1 MKLSAILIVVGCLQV
16 SARTYSQNVTLSS
29 VNAPLEVVFREIEKQ
44 TGYHFF
50 YRLSLA
56 SQFGDVNVHLDNV
69 PVEEAMNR
77 VLYGLP
83 LQYRIVNKTIVVTEK
98 PVPKPVITT
107 AEPVLAGLNISGTVT
122 DRQQK
127 PLAGASIKIKGTGR
141 GTLTDERGAFS
152 LNNVDE
158 AAILAVSYVGFQNIE
173 VPVSGRSV
181 IHIVMQAV
189 ETDLADVVVVG
200 YGTQR
205 RSAVTAAVSTLKGK
219 EMTSIPITNLSNGL
233 GGRMPGVIVKQTTGE
248 PGKDGSNI
256 FIRGISTTGANQPLL
271 IVDGVPRDFQKLDP
285 NTIESFTVLKDA
297 AAVAPYGV
305 AGANGVILVT
315 TKRGKAGKPA
325 LNYNGYIGFQNPT
338 VLPNYVNGY
347 EYALLK
353 NMAANNEG
361 NPKPYTDE
369 EIQKFKDGSDP
380 DAYPSNSPY
389 DGILTK
395 NALLHS
401 HSFDISGGSD
411 RFRYYAGFGYQFQEG
426 MWKTTDANR
435 YNLALNL
442 DAEVTPT
449 TTVSFNVNGNVQQ
462 FQAPPSDLA
471 QSGTSRIFE
480 LVGYAHPGF
489 GGPHFFSNG
498 MYGTH
503 VAAAIFGSGYNKTNA
518 TNIFSQLSV
527 LQKLPFVQGLS
538 LKGTVAY
545 DPAITSNKI
554 WTTPLHVA
562 ALDKSQTPYVIKDG
576 IFGATKAAL
585 NQQIAQSN
593 QLTFQGELNYAKK
606 MGMHNISAV
615 GVFEARANSSSS
627 LGASRRNYNLMI
639 DEIGMGSSSAAD
651 MTTTGLSGKARQVG
665 LVYRVAYD
673 YAGKYLIET
682 SGRYD
687 GHYYFAP
694 DRRWGYFPSASIGW
708 RISEENF
715 IKDNFTWLTN
725 LKLRAS
731 YGEVGALAGSPF
743 QYLSTYNVS
752 GPGYAIGG
760 SGVQIVTERAE
771 PNPFIT
777 WERARKT
784 DIGMELSLWKGLLEF
799 EIDYFHE
806 KRSNMLVSP
815 SVVVPVEYGIGLS
828 QVNSGVMQNNGIEF
842 SGKLNYTF
850 TKDLQASLG
859 GTFTYAHNKLLQVFE
874 TAATFDNPNRRRT
887 GRPLGMQFGY
897 EAIGYF
903 LPEDFEAGG
912 ALKPGIATQPWGQ
925 VKPGDL
931 RYLDAN
937 KDGKI
942 DVNDQVPIGDP
953 STPQIIYGISPSI
966 RYKWISL
973 DILFQGAA
981 KTSFYYQ
988 DSQTWA
994 FWNSMTAYKHNFDYW
1009 SPDNPDARFPRLT
1022 SAPTTNN
1029 SQVSSHWMQDV
1040 SYLRVKNITL
1050 AFTLSETLYSK
1061 FRISN
1066 AQVYFS
1072 AQNFLTWTKAWNSD
1086 PEMSELRGNSYPLQ
1100 KVVSVGVRVG
1110 F

>member
-1 MKLSAILIVVGCLQV
+1 MKKRMKPYLPGKLIFLLLLIIGCGSAVIAQQETTITGSVRDAQTGDALSGVTIEGGSATVVTSESGVFSVALRLPAKLV
-16 SARTYSQNVTLSS
+16 FSS
-29 VNAPLEVVFREIEKQ
+29 VGYSSLTVDVTHAGRLDIVLSQ
-44 TGYHFF
+44 TSQ
-50 YRLSLA
+50 SL
-56 SQFGDVNVHLDNV
+56 G
-69 PVEEAMNR
+69 E
-77 VLYGLP
+77 
-83 LQYRIVNKTIVVTEK
+83 
-98 PVPKPVITT
+98 
-107 AEPVLAGLNISGTVT
+107 
-122 DRQQK
+122 
-127 PLAGASIKIKGTGR
+127 
-141 GTLTDERGAFS
+141 
-152 LNNVDE
+152 
-158 AAILAVSYVGFQNIE
+158 
-173 VPVSGRSV
+173 
-181 IHIVMQAV
+181 
-189 ETDLADVVVVG
+189 VVVVG
-200 YGTQR
+200 YGTQKKT
-205 RSAVTAAVSTLKGK
+205 SLTAAVSTMKGK
-219 EMTSIPITNLSNGL
+219 ELTSLPTTNLTNNL
-233 GGRMPGVIVKQTTGE
+233 GGRMSGVIVKQTTGE
-248 PGKDGSNI
+248 PGKDGSSI

-315 TKRGKAGKPA
+315 TKRGKTGKPA

-338 VLPNYVNGY
+338 TLPDLVNGY
-347 EYALLK
+347 EYAVLRNL
-353 NMAANNEG
+353 AAENEG
-361 NPKPYTDE
+361 TPKPYTDA

-380 DAYPSNSPY
+380 DAYPNYSPF
-389 DGILTK
+389 DGLVNK

-401 HSFDISGGSD
+401 HSFDVSGGSD
-411 RFRYYAGFGYQFQEG
+411 RFRYYAGFGYQSQEG
-426 MWKTTDANR
+426 MWKTTNSNR

-442 DAEVTPT
+442 DADITPT

-462 FQAPPSDLA
+462 FQAPPSDNA
-471 QSGTSRIFE
+471 QSGTSRVFE
-480 LVGYAHPGF
+480 LIGYAHPGV

-503 VAAAIFGSGYNKTNA
+503 AASAIFGTGYNKTDA

-527 LQKLPFVQGLS
+527 LQKIPFLRGLS

-545 DPAITSNKI
+545 DPATTSNKV
-554 WTTPLHVA
+554 WKTPMHLA
-562 ALDKSQTPYVIKDG
+562 SLDMSQTPYVIKDG
-576 IFGATKAAL
+576 IFGDTKATLTQNIVQA
-585 NQQIAQSN
+585 N

-606 MGMHNISAV
+606 IGLHNISAV
-615 GVFEARANSSSS
+615 AVFEARSNSSSS
-627 LGASRRNYNLMI
+627 LGASRRNYSLLI
-639 DEIGMGSSSAAD
+639 DEISMGSSSTAD
-651 MTTTGLSGKARQVG
+651 MTTTGISSKARQVG

-673 YAGKYLIET
+673 YKGKYLIET

-694 DRRWGYFPSASIGW
+694 DKRWGFFPSASVGW

-715 IKDNFTWLTN
+715 IKDNVAWLNN

-815 SVVVPVEYGIGLS
+815 TVMVPVEYGIGLS
-828 QVNSGVMQNNGIEF
+828 QVNSGVMQNKGIEM
-842 SGKLNYTF
+842 SGKINYAF

-874 TAATFDNPNRRRT
+874 TAATFNNPNRRRT

-897 EAIGYF
+897 EAVGYF

-925 VKPGDL
+925 VRPGDL

-942 DVNDQVPIGDP
+942 DINDEMPIGDP
-953 STPQIIYGISPSI
+953 STPQIIYGISPSV
-966 RYKWISL
+966 RYKWITL
-973 DILFQGAA
+973 DILFQGAS
-981 KTSFYYQ
+981 KTSFYYR
-988 DSQTWA
+988 DDAVWA
-994 FWNSMTAYKHNFDYW
+994 FFNSMTAYKNNFDYW
-1009 SPDNPDARFPRLT
+1009 RPDNLDARFPRLT

-1029 SQVSSHWMQDV
+1029 TQTSSHWMQDV
-1040 SYLRVKNITL
+1040 SYLRLKNITL
-1050 AFTLSETLYSK
+1050 AFTLPEAEYNKLG
-1061 FRISN
+1061 ISN

-1072 AQNFLTWTKAWNSD
+1072 AQNLLTWTKAWNFD
-1086 PEMSELRGNSYPLQ
+1086 PEKSELRGRSYPQQ
-1100 KVVSVGVRVG
+1100 KAVSVGVRIG